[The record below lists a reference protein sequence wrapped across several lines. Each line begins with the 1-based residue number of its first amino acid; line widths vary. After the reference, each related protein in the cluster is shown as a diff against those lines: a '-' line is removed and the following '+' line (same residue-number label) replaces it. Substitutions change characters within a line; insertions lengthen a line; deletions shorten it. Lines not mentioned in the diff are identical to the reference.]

1 MRLNAIN
8 NIIFIGFMGSGKS
21 RIGQEL
27 SIKLNKK
34 FIDVDSII
42 ETRENMKIID
52 IFKTQGETYFRNLE
66 KNFAD
71 EIKNS
76 IQNSII
82 AVGGG
87 FPINIKNI
95 IELGYIIY
103 LDIDFDYMIESLS
116 KVKGEIE
123 KRPLLQNLDIA
134 RNLYNSRKNIYKNIA
149 NMKIE
154 IKSRNINEVVSEIL
168 TNLEK
173 SL

>member
-66 KNFAD
+66 KT
-71 EIKNS
+71 
-76 IQNSII
+76 
-82 AVGGG
+82 
-87 FPINIKNI
+87 
-95 IELGYIIY
+95 
-103 LDIDFDYMIESLS
+103 
-116 KVKGEIE
+116 
-123 KRPLLQNLDIA
+123 LLT
-134 RNLYNSRKNIYKNIA
+134 R
-149 NMKIE
+149 
-154 IKSRNINEVVSEIL
+154 
-168 TNLEK
+168 
-173 SL
+173 